1 MLKRMRGWI
10 GLLLWAAWSLACA
23 SREQLGTNA
32 IGILS
37 HGVINDPANKSL
49 RFDLLKFGLQHF
61 CLEMQRRGVALKMR
75 DGDPTIGR
83 FFATSCQSQMLDN
96 EGRQSI
102 VIRYAG
108 LGYGWT
114 NVTQRVGFES
124 QGLIEYAPD
133 FQMHQD
139 AMYVYFR
146 PRNVDSTTFRTTLVE
161 SSVASTGIALTGT
174 QPDQIGQQMVS
185 SQLRRG
191 FTVIRYDRAG
201 EMDFAMGLLPLG
213 QRPFRPFQVVSSERV
228 LLDNDRTELH
238 AGQQDYIGG
247 YTVEKSNQALF
258 ITATLDGAP
267 AVDIFLLPKPTGD
280 GLLQQYTRHPGP
292 AVFQSAPYA
301 ATLQAGQTLTQFIP
315 VPKGT
320 YYFLIDH
327 SHGVGQARPPTTA
340 FDDRS
345 ARIDYLIQVGD
356 RP

>member
-1 MLKRMRGWI
+1 MRAWT
-10 GLLLWAAWSLACA
+10 GLVWALWLVACT
-23 SREQLGTNA
+23 SREQLGTSA
-32 IGILS
+32 MGILS

-61 CLEMQRRGVALKMR
+61 CAEMQRRGVALKMR

-83 FFATSCQSQMLDN
+83 FFATSCQSQILDEN
-96 EGRQSI
+96 GRQSI

-133 FQMHQD
+133 FQMHRD

-146 PRNVDSTTFRTTLVE
+146 PRNVDSTSFRTTLVE
-161 SSVASTGIALTGT
+161 SAVASTGIALTGT
-174 QPDQIGQQMVS
+174 QPDQLGQQIVS

-191 FTVIRYDRAG
+191 FTVIRYDRQGAL
-201 EMDFAMGLLPLG
+201 DFAMGMLPLG
-213 QRPFRPFQVVSSERV
+213 LRPFRPFQVVTSERV
-228 LLDNDRTELH
+228 VLDNDRTELH

-247 YTVEKSNQALF
+247 FTVEDSDQALF
-258 ITATLDGAP
+258 VTATLDGAP
-267 AVDIFLLPKPTGD
+267 AADLFLLTKPAGD
-280 GLLQQYTRHPGP
+280 GLLQQYVRHAGP
-292 AVFQSAPYA
+292 ASFHSAPYA
-301 ATLQAGQTLTQFIP
+301 ATLRAGQTLTQFIP

-327 SHGVGQARPPTTA
+327 SHAVGQAQPPSTA
-340 FDDRS
+340 FDDRA
-345 ARIDYLIQVGD
+345 ARVDYLIQVGD